1 MSSLGSGTLTAGPGK
16 CFAFIDSDN
25 VADSFR
31 KAFEYRKMSEIGKKY
46 YSLEIMLRSVPAY
59 RKYLFS
65 AAPDGKE
72 THDWLVKLRSEQ
84 GFLYRQGRLTEKG
97 KKIKQ
102 QGVDVMIAVEA
113 LKCAHSRIMDSCII
127 FSDDGDLLPLVSA
140 IVDLGVHTTVISF
153 GNPEKSEVARDFQDR
168 CDMYVHVGNQ
178 ILAQAV
184 VPEGRASQSG
194 NCNRVMFHSFGD
206 LEEFNDG
213 ASAHAMAVDKNGGLY
228 VCNSSLKLMDDYNQ
242 YHYYYFAD
250 KDAAFARYRLLGSFF
265 Q

>member
-1 MSSLGSGTLTAGPGK
+1 MSNQGAGSLTAGPDK

-25 VADSFR
+25 VAKSFR
-31 KAFEYRKMSEIGKKY
+31 EAFKHRDMSDIGEKF
-46 YSLEIMLRSVPAY
+46 YSLETLLRLVPAN

-72 THDWLVKLRSEQ
+72 THDWLVKLRSER

-97 KKIKQ
+97 KQ
-102 QGVDVMIAVEA
+102 QGVDVMLAVEA

-153 GNPEKSEVARDFQDR
+153 GNPERSEVARDFQDR
-168 CDMYVHVGNQ
+168 CDNYVHVGSQ
-178 ILAQAV
+178 ILAQTV
-184 VPEGRASQSG
+184 IPEGRVSESG
-194 NCNRVMFHSFGD
+194 NCNKLMFEGFGD
-206 LEEFNDG
+206 LGEFNDG
-213 ASAHAMAVDKNGGLY
+213 TNTHAIATDKNGGLY
-228 VCNSSLKLMDDYNQ
+228 VCNSSLALMNDYNQ
-242 YHYYYFAD
+242 YQYYFFAD